1 MRPKIIDSKGGKGP
15 MTDPIGVSIRTL
27 RVEAKMTQEEL
38 ASRLHVTRQAIS
50 NYERGRTHPDIDQL
64 KDLADIFNVDLESL
78 IYGTTPA
85 RNRRK
90 AFVLISCAMLVLFVL
105 LIIVLLFSSWN
116 REAAREAAVSPWFHW
131 LSKMVLITLITTGIA
146 FCLPSLLLLS
156 GASRLHVR
164 PAVFRTAFI
173 VYSAVTAFILV
184 MALSTVLLAV
194 WPGLSYGPRY
204 EHLCVSVFMFF
215 FSRPALLYLI
225 AFLTG
230 ISGGTLSAFH
240 RSGR

>member
-1 MRPKIIDSKGGKGP
+1 MA
-15 MTDPIGVSIRTL
+15 DPIGVSIRIL
-27 RVEAKMTQEEL
+27 RTQAGMTQEEL
-38 ASRLHVTRQAIS
+38 AARLHLTRQAIS

-64 KDLADIFNVDLESL
+64 KDLADIFQVDLESL

-90 AFVLISCAMLVLFVL
+90 VLVHIGCVLLVLFVL

-116 REAAREAAVSPWFHW
+116 KEAAREAAVSPWFHW

-164 PAVFRTAFI
+164 PAVVRTAFI
-173 VYSAVTAFILV
+173 VCSAVTAFILV
-184 MALSTVLLAV
+184 MALSTVLLVV

>member
-15 MTDPIGVSIRTL
+15 MADPIGVSIRIL
-27 RVEAKMTQEEL
+27 RTQAGMTQEEL
-38 ASRLHVTRQAIS
+38 AARLHLTRQAIS

-64 KDLADIFNVDLESL
+64 KDLADIFQVDLESL

-90 AFVLISCAMLVLFVL
+90 VLVHIGCVLLVLFVL

-131 LSKMVLITLITTGIA
+131 LAKTVLVPLITAGGA
-146 FCLPSLLLLS
+146 GCLTALLLLS
-156 GASRLHVR
+156 GQYRLHI
-164 PAVFRTAFI
+164 RTWALRGTVI
-173 VYSAVTAFILV
+173 VCVLVTVFILV
-184 MALSTVLLAV
+184 MDLSSVLLAAC
-194 WPGLSYGPRY
+194 PGLSYGPRY

-230 ISGGTLSAFH
+230 ISGGTLSALR